1 MDARNTVV
9 AKLNLHKYPDKLIL
23 NMPEGAGYFEGLE
36 FDSAYTRGR
45 YDLIFIFVF
54 HLDQLK
60 DELQSV
66 IAKQAIQDGG
76 YVYFAYP
83 KKNNPR
89 YKDYIERDSLL
100 PALSTDEDGYVPG
113 STLKFSRMVSLD
125 EVFTVVGLKSQ
136 AKAAG
141 KKEASRSSQRVEDY
155 IARIPDIERYL
166 ESDPEALKLYSGLTP
181 GYRKDWAR
189 YVYSAKRQETQE
201 KRLAEMKEILGQ
213 GYKTVELYRQ
223 RPEARG

>member
-1 MDARNTVV
+1 MDAKNTVI
-9 AKLNLHKYPDKLIL
+9 AKLNLHKYPEKLIL
-23 NMPEGAGYFEGLE
+23 NMPEGAGYFDELE
-36 FDSAYTRGR
+36 FDTSFERER

-54 HLDQLK
+54 QLDQLK
-60 DELQSV
+60 DELNSV
-66 IAKQAIQDGG
+66 IARQALRDGG
-76 YVYFAYP
+76 YLYFAYP
-83 KKNNPR
+83 KKKNPR

-100 PALSTDEDGYVPG
+100 PALSADEDGYVPG

-125 EVFTVVGLKSQ
+125 EVFTIVGLKSQ

-141 KKEASRSSQRVEDY
+141 KKEASKSSQRVDDY

-166 ESDPEALKLYSGLTP
+166 ESDPVALNLYSGLTP

-189 YVYSAKRQETQE
+189 YVYSAKRPETQE
-201 KRLAEMKEILGQ
+201 KRLAEMKEILGK